1 MRVKDGK
8 KDKMNKE
15 YLLDSLWKLRNE
27 GDYQYSLEEVGRLL
41 AEYIDDEEITD
52 AVNDVIVK

>member
-1 MRVKDGK
+1 
-8 KDKMNKE
+8 MNKE

-27 GDYQYSLEEVGRLL
+27 GDYQYSIEEVGRLL